1 MKPILS
7 IILIC
12 LLTGCSANIKL
23 FSDTPDQHII
33 SRANAYVGMSE
44 RKNRKE
50 LRSLINV
57 DPVSTE
63 WCAAFVNSILELENI
78 EGSGT
83 VHHNPLLARSF
94 LSWGQTIPRN
104 AIQPGDIVVFPRGST
119 GWQGHVGF
127 YYGLTKEGNWVILSG
142 NYNDKVS
149 YAVFRP
155 TYAIG
160 IRRANKKSNP

>member
-94 LSWGQTIPRN
+94 LSWDKRYQETQYN
-104 AIQPGDIVVFPRGST
+104 Q
-119 GWQGHVGF
+119 
-127 YYGLTKEGNWVILSG
+127 VILLYFPEVALAG
-142 NYNDKVS
+142 KVML
-149 YAVFRP
+149 VFI
-155 TYAIG
+155 TD
-160 IRRANKKSNP
+160 